1 MTAVNEY
8 AASEMRYWCRTND
21 FGGVGYSQPRRWS
34 AYDNSNWEGWLTGP
48 GEADCSAAVA
58 GAYNIAFHQC
68 GAKYPYFPRSTW
80 TGSLAAEAASR
91 GFSNIGSTWTGNVP
105 DGGFRVGD
113 LLLRTAGDSGHV
125 AMAVRDS
132 GDDSFDPYN
141 PTIAELWIDSA
152 GSIYGSAGGDG
163 SSADDNGGESRLSKY
178 SSHPLTQGAKWSTC
192 LRYTGTGGSG
202 SGGASDYQLS
212 SIQAAVLRA
221 ADTVGCP
228 WWAALACLQMET
240 GEKGANIYGHDAGGA
255 MSGAGEVTEENFRQF
270 YALISNGHTSNGVG
284 PLQITYPGYFLN
296 DPDRH
301 WWDPEKSSEVG
312 CSILRDLIK
321 SEGDSYEALR
331 RVGSR
336 YNSGNAQSAYQS
348 YGVPFSNACR
358 SWYNYGRP
366 AGGVEGDELM
376 ASEAVNLLTEIRNA
390 LRYGKANDHPA
401 GDVIWA
407 LDDIRLD
414 QKKLRDDV
422 VAMRADLS
430 RLAAATPAPSP
441 KPKAAASAPAAAS
454 EAAGTE
460 TA

>member
-1 MTAVNEY
+1 M
-8 AASEMRYWCRTND
+8 
-21 FGGVGYSQPRRWS
+21 
-34 AYDNSNWEGWLTGP
+34 
-48 GEADCSAAVA
+48 
-58 GAYNIAFHQC
+58 
-68 GAKYPYFPRSTW
+68 PY
-80 TGSLAAEAASR
+80 
-91 GFSNIGSTWTGNVP
+91 
-105 DGGFRVGD
+105 
-113 LLLRTAGDSGHV
+113 
-125 AMAVRDS
+125 
-132 GDDSFDPYN
+132 
-141 PTIAELWIDSA
+141 
-152 GSIYGSAGGDG
+152 
-163 SSADDNGGESRLSKY
+163 RL
-178 SSHPLTQGAKWSTC
+178 
-192 LRYTGTGGSG
+192 
-202 SGGASDYQLS
+202 
-212 SIQAAVLRA
+212 
-221 ADTVGCP
+221 
-228 WWAALACLQMET
+228 
-240 GEKGANIYGHDAGGA
+240 
-255 MSGAGEVTEENFRQF
+255 
-270 YALISNGHTSNGVG
+270 
-284 PLQITYPGYFLN
+284 
-296 DPDRH
+296 
-301 WWDPEKSSEVG
+301 EKSSEVG

-358 SWYNYGRP
+358 FWYNYGRP
-366 AGGVEGDELM
+366 AGGGEGDELM

-430 RLAAATPAPSP
+430 RLAAAAPAPSP